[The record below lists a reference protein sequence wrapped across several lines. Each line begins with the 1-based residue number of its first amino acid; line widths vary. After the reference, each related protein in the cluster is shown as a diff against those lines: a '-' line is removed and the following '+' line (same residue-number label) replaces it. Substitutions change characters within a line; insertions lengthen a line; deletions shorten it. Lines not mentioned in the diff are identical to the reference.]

1 MAHNAMVCGGKQM
14 CNGTAEG
21 IRMKKLLVAF
31 SAGCLG
37 GLVCSLVLWQLSQHG
52 ILRSVD
58 VAILVSLTPGW
69 LYRRIV
75 WGGIFGILFLLPML
89 GSRPLSKGFVVS
101 LFPTAVQLFVV
112 FPFRAHKG
120 MAGLDLGLLT
130 PLVVLVVNAVWGWTA
145 SLTIRIS
152 R

>member
-1 MAHNAMVCGGKQM
+1 
-14 CNGTAEG
+14 
-21 IRMKKLLVAF
+21 MKKTLVAF

-37 GLVCSLVLWQLSQHG
+37 GLACSLLLWQLSRHG
-52 ILRSVD
+52 VLHSLQ
-58 VAILVSLTPGW
+58 VAISAPLSPNW
-69 LYRRIV
+69 LYGRIV

-89 GSRPLSKGFVVS
+89 NAKPLSKGLVVS
-101 LFPTAVQLFVV
+101 LFPTAVQLFFI

-130 PLVVLVVNAVWGWTA
+130 PLVVLVVNASWGVVA
-145 SLTIRIS
+145 ALTIRFS